1 MAKEKEAAEALAA
14 AEKAAKEASRDEE
27 EAAKVKDEGNE
38 LDDGA
43 AAVDADDDE
52 AGE

>member
-27 EAAKVKDEGNE
+27 EAANLQENESLSLSIGLASSKV
-38 LDDGA
+38 L
-43 AAVDADDDE
+43 
-52 AGE
+52 